1 MKNKKPVLQY
11 VILIS
16 SALLLILNIFSFDF
30 QNEKTVSFLL
40 RIGSNVLVIIAMIL
54 AIREIN
60 KKRIA

>member
-16 SALLLILNIFSFDF
+16 SALLLILNIFTFDF

>member
-1 MKNKKPVLQY
+1 MKNKKPIGQF

-16 SALLLILNIFSFDF
+16 SAILLILNIFTFDF

-60 KKRIA
+60 KKSQ